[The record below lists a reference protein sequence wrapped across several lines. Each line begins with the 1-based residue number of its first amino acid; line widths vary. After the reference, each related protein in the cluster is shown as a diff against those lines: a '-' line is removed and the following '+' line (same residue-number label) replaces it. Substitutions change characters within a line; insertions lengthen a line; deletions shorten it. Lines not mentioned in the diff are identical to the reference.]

1 MAKETMQAISEAESK
16 ARQAVLDAKAEAQ
29 RLTEDAQAQGEKAI
43 QAAVKEDRQKS
54 HVLCGVALADA
65 EKLRSQVREQTL
77 SQQESLRRGAQE
89 NRGKVV
95 EEIRRIVLG
104 ETT

>member
-1 MAKETMQAISEAESK
+1 M
-16 ARQAVLDAKAEAQ
+16 
-29 RLTEDAQAQGEKAI
+29 
-43 QAAVKEDRQKS
+43 
-54 HVLCGVALADA
+54 LCGVARADA